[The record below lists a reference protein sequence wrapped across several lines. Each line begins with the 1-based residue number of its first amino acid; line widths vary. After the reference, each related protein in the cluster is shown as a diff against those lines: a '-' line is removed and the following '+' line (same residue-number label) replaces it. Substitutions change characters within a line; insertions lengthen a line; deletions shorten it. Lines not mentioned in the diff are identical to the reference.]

1 VRPSA
6 YDLPWAQQVMEK
18 CPQFRQPVELYE
30 EASSAR
36 AAQGSLVGAGAQV
49 KEAIKRPL
57 EEMVVGGR
65 DPIEALNGAAAN
77 ATEKIRKYERRVKP
91 WERPR

>member
-1 VRPSA
+1 
-6 YDLPWAQQVMEK
+6 MEK

>member
-1 VRPSA
+1 MRQSA

-49 KEAIKRPL
+49 QEATSPL
-57 EEMVVGGR
+57 EGMVVGGK

-77 ATEKIRKYERRVKP
+77 ATEKVQKYERRVKP
-91 WERPR
+91 CERPR